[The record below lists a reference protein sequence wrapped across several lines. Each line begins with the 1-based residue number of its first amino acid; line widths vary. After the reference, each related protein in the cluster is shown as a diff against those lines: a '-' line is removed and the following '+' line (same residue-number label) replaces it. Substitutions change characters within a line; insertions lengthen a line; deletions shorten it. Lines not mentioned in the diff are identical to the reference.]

1 MVGGLSP
8 RLKALAL
15 TSIYIVRLFITHQT
29 VWPVSTIW
37 KITRWP
43 LYTRS
48 WNLKNDPH
56 KSAKTERTLSRGIL
70 IAPSLNSKTIKP
82 KLWEKKSLCAHF
94 SPPVPHLCLFRI
106 YWSDLFWNFTVFI
119 TYFIWRNS
127 IILFKLVMEFYFRES
142 VGINP
147 T

>member
-29 VWPVSTIW
+29 VWPVRTIW

-48 WNLKNDPH
+48 WNLKMTLISQR
-56 KSAKTERTLSRGIL
+56 KLKELLSRGIL

-106 YWSDLFWNFTVFI
+106 YWSVLFWNFTVFI

-147 T
+147 I